1 MNTPKAP
8 ADFTE
13 EEWKAL
19 NVDIMAV
26 LEKHNAEIGV
36 ISTISITKRQP
47 DPIPEEE
54 KAEGEAIPSPFV
66 NQNGTDT
73 GTEEGKET
81 KAD

>member
-1 MNTPKAP
+1 MKPKE
-8 ADFTE
+8 FTD

-19 NVDIMAV
+19 NEDIMAV

-36 ISTISITKRQP
+36 ISTISITKRQQ
-47 DPIPEEE
+47 DPVPEEE
-54 KAEGEAIPSPFV
+54 KPEGEAIPSPFV

-73 GTEEGKET
+73 GTEEGKEE